1 MKENLKRLSI
11 YFTIL
16 FLIILAI
23 YIYIS
28 NVSIKPK
35 LTETSGTL
43 GTTLK
48 VEDVCNFT
56 NETLKYFCEGY
67 FSDCATRSKN
77 SKEGVLYCLAS
88 NLISYSQEASNQIC
102 SQLNGDPKLW
112 CLAIAFS
119 SVNLTKAESF
129 CDEVSIK
136 SNSFHCHAVILASF
150 DFQKAISWCERISE
164 KDDVNMCKA
173 NLYANALDKT
183 TAKTFCGKIEDA
195 NKKEECMKTFAS

>member
-1 MKENLKRLSI
+1 MRVDLKKLSI
-11 YFTIL
+11 YFTVV
-16 FLIILAI
+16 FLIVLAF

-28 NVSIKPK
+28 LKPK
-35 LTETSGTL
+35 PTETSGTF
-43 GTTLK
+43 GISLK
-48 VEDVCNFT
+48 VENVCNFT
-56 NETLKYFCEGY
+56 NDTLKYFCEGY

-102 SQLNGDPKLW
+102 NQLADDPKLW

-119 SVNLTKAESF
+119 SINLTRAESF
-129 CDEVSIK
+129 CDEVSIE
-136 SNSFHCHAVILASF
+136 SNSFHCHAVIVAPF

-164 KDDVNMCKA
+164 RDDLNMCKA
-173 NLYANALDKT
+173 NLYANALDKA
-183 TAKTFCGKIEDA
+183 TAKTFCQKIEDG